1 MRALIRWFD
10 RFLRRAFGVFEF
22 TDDPECIFRLQR
34 TNARHDITLSDG
46 TVVSKGDPVL
56 GLHFWNEHLPPIG
69 PEGSDLAWGVRTARM
84 MVSSLRAIV
93 AWVRDHPEL
102 ADRQII
108 GGATVLI
115 ESGATGGSARLIRR
129 LGFDIFP
136 FKNVLGRFGE
146 VWENLY
152 TWWLMWAYNKAS
164 LRRKRLLR
172 IRRTEIWMRIDR
184 LVAQFGRGD
193 AGPVGQT

>member
-93 AWVRDHPEL
+93 AWVRDHPEV